1 VSAATALGIADVSGG
16 YGGAV
21 VVRNVTI
28 DIAAG
33 QIFALL
39 GKNGMGKTT
48 LLKTVLGFLPAQTGR
63 IEVFGEDVTGLPTWL
78 MARRGIAYSPQEQT
92 LFQDLTVE
100 DNLRLALR
108 DDRLL
113 SAEIDRVSDYFPIVR
128 ERRRQKAGTLS
139 GGEQKMLIVSRAL
152 LGEPRLILIDEIS
165 EGLQPSMVERLAR
178 VLRAECDRTG
188 ATMLIVEQNLSFAL
202 SIADRYAV
210 LEIGE
215 IVDAGLADD
224 PAALGRIQDHLSV

>member
-1 VSAATALGIADVSGG
+1 
-16 YGGAV
+16 
-21 VVRNVTI
+21 
-28 DIAAG
+28 
-33 QIFALL
+33 
-39 GKNGMGKTT
+39 
-48 LLKTVLGFLPAQTGR
+48 
-63 IEVFGEDVTGLPTWL
+63 
-78 MARRGIAYSPQEQT
+78 
-92 LFQDLTVE
+92 
-100 DNLRLALR
+100 
-108 DDRLL
+108 
-113 SAEIDRVSDYFPIVR
+113 
-128 ERRRQKAGTLS
+128 
-139 GGEQKMLIVSRAL
+139 MLIVSRAL